1 MDHNSRLARIIKNVG
16 LVFLSLGVTFL
27 LLETVCFR
35 LLAPATDMPENQF
48 VDGVIK
54 YAPGQTGVYRVKSEI
69 AARYRINENG
79 WNSGHPRY
87 PRARSSKFRVAIIGD
102 SYVDALIVDYD
113 RSLAERLEAKLG
125 AARAEVFRFGMS
137 GAPFSQYLHMLRVEV
152 LPLRPD
158 VVVVNLVHNDFDESY
173 EFVPG
178 RYTSSFLK
186 LKVEPG
192 ALQPVTEIPPTPYR
206 WKWYENL
213 RYSAIFRYLVY
224 QQRLDVARLKA
235 LVMGG
240 AAESR
245 PQYLANIDVS
255 ALDTKLEKT
264 ALAVNYLMGEMQ
276 KLSQQHNFALVFLMD
291 GVREDIYAGVHRT
304 EGARSLNEL
313 AKSLAGER
321 RIPFLDLH
329 PVFEADYRQHRQP
342 FNYQS
347 DLHWN
352 AYGHEIAAETL
363 YNLLAH
369 SVRLASP
376 PGPGQNP

>member
-1 MDHNSRLARIIKNVG
+1 
-16 LVFLSLGVTFL
+16 
-27 LLETVCFR
+27 
-35 LLAPATDMPENQF
+35 MPENQF

-54 YAPGQTGVYRVKSEI
+54 YAPGQTGIYRVKSEI
-69 AARYRINENG
+69 AARYRINDNG
-79 WNSGHPRY
+79 WNSGHARY
-87 PRARSSKFRVAIIGD
+87 RREKSGKLRVAIIGD
-102 SYVDALIVDYD
+102 SYVDALTVDYD

-125 AARAEVFRFGMS
+125 RERAEVFRFGMS
-137 GAPFSQYLHMLRVEV
+137 GAPMSQYLHMLRLEV
-152 LPLRPD
+152 LPLKPD

-192 ALQPVTEIPPTPYR
+192 ATPPVTEIPPTPYR

-245 PQYLANIDVS
+245 PQFLANIDVS
-255 ALDTKLEKT
+255 ALDTKLEQT
-264 ALAVNYLMGEMQ
+264 ALAVNYLMGQMQ
-276 KLSQQHNFALVFLMD
+276 ELSRQHNFALVFLMD
-291 GVREDIYAGVHRT
+291 GVREDIYAGLDRT

-313 AKSLAGER
+313 AKRLAGER
-321 RIPFLDLH
+321 QIPFLDLH
-329 PVFEADYRQHRQP
+329 PAFAADYRERHQP

-347 DLHWN
+347 DLHWDT
-352 AYGHEIAAETL
+352 YGHEIAAETL
-363 YNLLAH
+363 YNLLVH
-369 SVRLASP
+369 SHRLANP
-376 PGPGQNP
+376 PEPGQKP